1 MMEGIDGFIGTWL
14 RGLHPGTRHSAGS
27 LSLQTPLPLYTLY
40 GSAGRVTGSV
50 YSYGAARAV
59 EAITQLATALP
70 NSERGALAIILS
82 GGASGILTAATE
94 YRGAIMQAARDG
106 YRQLNPQVA
115 NSMSADVQTTEA
127 IFPDRTINRRHSV
140 HDI

>member
-1 MMEGIDGFIGTWL
+1 MGSSAHGCEAFI
-14 RGLHPGTRHSAGS
+14 REPGTVQVPSGYRHRRRSIPYMGRPAGW
-27 LSLQTPLPLYTLY
+27 
-40 GSAGRVTGSV
+40 TGSV

-70 NSERGALAIILS
+70 NSERGALATILS
-82 GGASGILTAATE
+82 GGASGILSAATE

-127 IFPDRTINRRHSV
+127 IFPDRTITRRHSV